1 MEQYLQQLRSML
13 TQTESQIFRLSLQ
26 RDGLLN
32 QIHAVEQVIK
42 SKGEANGKLATDKTL
57 QPDG

>member
-1 MEQYLQQLRSML
+1 MEQYLQQLRNML
-13 TQTESQIFRLSLQ
+13 TQTESQLFRLSLQ

-42 SKGEANGKLATDKTL
+42 SKGEGANGRPENSTKEGA
-57 QPDG
+57 